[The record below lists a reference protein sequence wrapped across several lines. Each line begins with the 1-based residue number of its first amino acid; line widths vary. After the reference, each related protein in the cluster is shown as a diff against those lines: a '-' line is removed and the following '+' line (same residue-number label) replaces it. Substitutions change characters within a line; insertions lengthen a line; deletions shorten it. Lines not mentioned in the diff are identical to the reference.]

1 MLRIVGNFANS
12 KIVCFYHPF
21 LIMKK
26 SILFVLLAAMA
37 IGAEAQTVTFTGHD
51 QAGRHLQLD
60 RVVVTNLSKGWQQ
73 TLVWPDTVLTLSATT
88 PKLQSSGSQQSES
101 LKSLSVRPNP
111 FNGNAEVYIVVK
123 DAGVVSMTISN
134 MGGRTMAQYA
144 AQLDAG
150 THLMR
155 VSLKSSGTYVMS
167 VKQNGKT
174 TSTKLLCNAGGAS
187 DKIEYQGVVKAP
199 FIEPI
204 TPQTFIRDYA
214 DEMEYIGY
222 TLVDGMEVES
232 GRIHQVQQISQTV
245 TLLFNTS
252 RKVTAK
258 SPAAVTVGDFRVALS
273 LSPFSL
279 NQFDSSYTFVVNG
292 ETATTPEELQTIY
305 NSLGSTE
312 MYVRIATK
320 RHKTAENTVDGEPD
334 ENANVHT
341 FDQALRLCRIAAS
354 LNVPINP
361 EIMCA
366 YTYMDMDRIQAP
378 RFDEYPEFNGLM
390 NSKAWSELSL
400 DEVCSV
406 LEAYGEFVADSILAT
421 GCTVKNWNLGNE
433 ANFGFAGIG
442 MGAKSAV
449 NPKLAKAGALK
460 RYTASLF
467 SLGWLK
473 RNVWKYNAQEYAAV
487 KRGVLK
493 AYAKLGIDASDVK
506 FSTHIATVVFTPRC
520 SAAFFKYMAKHGY
533 EMETAGI
540 SYYPSAPAMSFNKK
554 KLLKKTISRINRKCE
569 IPVFIGEFSYPSG
582 KMEGPFASW
591 NKKLKGYNKDQQGQA
606 NLYRD
611 VIAWGKENGMAGI
624 RYWAPDYKG
633 WYSMSMFE
641 FNGKT
646 GTAKTILKNHKEIS
660 GQ

>member
-1 MLRIVGNFANS
+1 
-12 KIVCFYHPF
+12 
-21 LIMKK
+21 MKK
-26 SILFVLLAAMA
+26 SLTLMLFALACFCVA
-37 IGAEAQTVTFTGHD
+37 AQTVTFTGRD
-51 QAGRHLQLD
+51 LGGRRVQLD

-73 TLVWPDTVLTLSATT
+73 TLVWPDTMLTLSAQS
-88 PKLQSSGSQQSES
+88 PKNQVADAQRQELAR
-101 LKSLSVRPNP
+101 SLSVRPNP
-111 FNGNAEVYIVVK
+111 FNGNAEVYLAVK
-123 DAGVVSMTISN
+123 EGGEVSVTIN
-134 MGGRTMAQYA
+134 NTGGRTIARFA
-144 AQLDAG
+144 SQLESG
-150 THLMR
+150 MHLMR
-155 VSLKSSGTYVMS
+155 VSLENSGTYVMS
-167 VKQNGKT
+167 VRQNGKT
-174 TSTKLLCNAGGAS
+174 TSTKLLCNAGGAT
-187 DKIEYQGVVKAP
+187 DRIEYQGVVKAQH
-199 FIEPI
+199 IEPI
-204 TPQTFIRDYA
+204 VPQAYNRDYA

-222 TLVDGMEVES
+222 TIVDDVEIES
-232 GRIHQVQQISQTV
+232 ECIRQPLSTQAVM
-245 TLLFNTS
+245 LPFNTS
-252 RKVTAK
+252 RKATVKKT
-258 SPAAVTVGDFRVALS
+258 AAVTVSDFRVALS

-279 NQFDSSYTFVVNG
+279 NQFDSNYTFVVNG

-320 RHKTAENTVDGEPD
+320 RHKTTENTVDGEPD

-378 RFDEYPEFNGLM
+378 RFNEYPEFNGLM
-390 NSKAWSELSL
+390 NGKEWSELTL
-400 DEVCSV
+400 DEVCAV

-442 MGAKSAV
+442 MGATTAV

-467 SLGWLK
+467 SIGWLK
-473 RNVWKYNAQEYAAV
+473 RNVWKYNAEEYAAV

-493 AYAKLGIDASDVK
+493 AYANHGIDASDVK

-606 NLYRD
+606 DIYKD
-611 VIAWGKENGMAGI
+611 VIAWGRDNGMAGI

-633 WYSMSMFE
+633 WYAMSMFE

-646 GTAKTILKNHKEIS
+646 GNAKTILKNHKEIVK
-660 GQ
+660 

>member
-1 MLRIVGNFANS
+1 
-12 KIVCFYHPF
+12 
-21 LIMKK
+21 MKK
-26 SILFVLLAAMA
+26 SILFVLFASLVSYAA
-37 IGAEAQTVTFTGHD
+37 AQTLTFTGRD
-51 QAGRHLQLD
+51 QAGRYVQID
-60 RVVVTNLSKGWQQ
+60 RVVATNLSKGWQQ
-73 TLVWPDTVLTLSATT
+73 TLVWPDTVLTFSA
-88 PKLQSSGSQQSES
+88 PGSKGQALCEQRQEAS
-101 LKSLSVRPNP
+101 KNLSVRPNP
-111 FNGNAEVYIVVK
+111 FNGNAEVYLAVK
-123 DAGVVSMTISN
+123 EAGEVSVTIN
-134 MGGRTMAQYA
+134 NVGGRTVARYA
-144 AQLDAG
+144 ARLESG
-150 THLMR
+150 THLLR

-167 VKQNGKT
+167 VRENGKT
-174 TSTKLLCNAGGAS
+174 TSAKLLCNAGGAS
-187 DKIEYQGVVKAP
+187 DKIEYQGVVKARNIDP
-199 FIEPI
+199 VM
-204 TPQTFIRDYA
+204 PQTVNRDA
-214 DEMEYIGY
+214 DEVEYVGY
-222 TLVDGMEVES
+222 AIVDGMEVES
-232 GRIHQVQQISQTV
+232 GRIRQAQAVSQTV
-245 TLLFNTS
+245 TLPFVAS
-252 RKVTAK
+252 RK
-258 SPAAVTVGDFRVALS
+258 AAVKNPASVAVSDFRVALS

-279 NQFDSSYTFVVNG
+279 NQFDSNYTFVVNG

-390 NSKAWSELSL
+390 NGREWSELSL
-400 DEVCSV
+400 DEVCAV

-442 MGAKSAV
+442 MGAKTAV

-467 SLGWLK
+467 SIGWLK
-473 RNVWKYNAQEYAAV
+473 RNVWKYNAEEYAAV

-540 SYYPSAPAMSFNKK
+540 SYYPSAPAMSLNKK

-606 NLYRD
+606 DIYKD
-611 VIAWGKENGMAGI
+611 VIAWGRDNGMAGI

-633 WYSMSMFE
+633 WYAMSMFE

-646 GTAKTILKNHKEIS
+646 GTAKTILKNHKEIT

>member
-1 MLRIVGNFANS
+1 
-12 KIVCFYHPF
+12 
-21 LIMKK
+21 MKK
-26 SILFVLLAAMA
+26 TITLIALVLTCFCAA
-37 IGAEAQTVTFTGHD
+37 AQTVTFTGLD
-51 QAGRHLQLD
+51 RNGRHVQLD
-60 RVVVTNLSKGWQQ
+60 RVVVTNHTKGWQQ
-73 TLVWPDTVLTLSATT
+73 TLVWPDTVLVM
-88 PKLQSSGSQQSES
+88 QSSQRAAGSTQPVADS
-101 LKSLSVRPNP
+101 KKLSVRPNP
-111 FNGNAEVYIVVK
+111 FNGNAEVYVAVT
-123 DAGVVSMTISN
+123 DAGMVTVTIAGTN
-134 MGGRTMAQYA
+134 GRTVAKHSSKME
-144 AQLDAG
+144 AG
-150 THLMR
+150 THLMK
-155 VSLKSSGTYVMS
+155 VSLSKAGSYVMT

-174 TSTKLLCNAGGAS
+174 NTTKLICNAGGGA
-187 DKIEYQGVVKAP
+187 DRIEYQGVVKAQLP
-199 FIEPI
+199 VVSGQQSVASAPLSVG
-204 TPQTFIRDYA
+204 
-214 DEMEYIGY
+214 DEMEYVGY
-222 TLVDGMEVES
+222 AVVDGDE
-232 GRIHQVQQISQTV
+232 QTV
-245 TLLFNTS
+245 LCRQPIVVSGKMQVPFVFDVS
-252 RKVTAK
+252 HK
-258 SPAAVTVGDFRVALS
+258 STIKTPTTVQVSDFRVALS

-279 NQFDSSYTFVVNG
+279 NQFDSNYTFIVNG

-305 NSLGSTE
+305 RNLGSTE

-354 LNVPINP
+354 LNIPINP

-390 NSKAWSELSL
+390 NGKAWSELTL
-400 DEVCSV
+400 DEVCEV
-406 LEAYGEFVADSILAT
+406 LEAYGEMVADSILAT

-449 NPKLAKAGALK
+449 NPKLEKASAMK

-467 SLGWLK
+467 SIGWLK
-473 RNVWKYNAQEYAAV
+473 RNVWKYNAEEYAAV

-493 AYAKLGIDASDVK
+493 AYANHGIDASDVK

-520 SAAFFKYMAKHGY
+520 CAAFFKYMAKHGY

-540 SYYPSAPAMSFNKK
+540 SYYPSAPAMSLNKK
-554 KLLKKTISRINRKCE
+554 KLLKKTIARINRKCE

-606 NLYRD
+606 DIYRD

-633 WYSMSMFE
+633 WYAMSMFE
-641 FNGKT
+641 FNGKV
-646 GTAKTILKNHKEIS
+646 GTAKTILKNHKEIVK
-660 GQ
+660 